1 MGFFDSIFKKEKRKT
16 IQLIKVTLDELDSWF
31 EDETKIHFG
40 ELNENSKKVLDN
52 IQMLLNQFKE
62 NLEYLEEAVI
72 KEEKV
77 DQRLKQIVLSNRNN
91 LVKKMRSFVDSVEI
105 PIRINHKTVS
115 EFYNSFMRKLEDLN
129 KKSIKSYKRTKILFE
144 SETSQ
149 LLTDLKTMDKLIAE
163 LIGPINKKKALIKD
177 IDETK
182 ENIENLKKEIS
193 LLKKLETDLKSQR
206 NYLDKSKEKAYELKI
221 NLEKL
226 VESEEWVYLK
236 KLVTEKE
243 EITKKIDKVRKS
255 LIETLSPLKKSLRK
269 YKNLKKRNKEDLDI
283 YILSPIEA
291 LIEKGGIGIFKS
303 IFIDIKE
310 SVLSGEIELKDK
322 KKEKTLSLIKK
333 ILDTDILKDSIAKHN
348 ELNTKLELLDE
359 KISNTKFLEKEVIEK
374 KIKEIEQRIE
384 ELEDSIKES
393 NKKSTLLEKDIME
406 KKTSLENKIES
417 ITNQKVNII
426 ALLPKENLF

>member
-31 EDETKIHFG
+31 EDETKIHF
-40 ELNENSKKVLDN
+40 EEVNENSKKVLNN
-52 IQMLLNQFKE
+52 IQMVLNQFRE
-62 NLEYLEEAVI
+62 DLEYLEEAVI

-77 DQRLKQIVLSNRNN
+77 DQRLIQIVLSNRNN

-105 PIRINHKTVS
+105 PNRINHRTVL
-115 EFYNSFMRKLEDLN
+115 EFHNSFTRKLADLN

-144 SETSQ
+144 SDTSQ
-149 LLTDLKTMDKLIAE
+149 LLTDLKTMDKLISE
-163 LIGPINKKKALIKD
+163 LIDPINKKKALIKD

-182 ENIENLKKEIS
+182 ENIKNLKKEIS
-193 LLKKLETDLKSQR
+193 LLKKIETDLKSQR
-206 NYLDKSKEKAYELKI
+206 TYLDKSKEKENELKI

-243 EITKKIDKVRKS
+243 EITNKIDKVRKS

-269 YKNLKKRNKEDLDI
+269 YKNLKKRNEELDI
-283 YILSPIEA
+283 YIISPIEA
-291 LIEKGGIGIFKS
+291 LIEEGGIGRFKS

-310 SVLSGEIELKDK
+310 CVLSGEIELKNK
-322 KKEKTLSLIKK
+322 KKEKTLSLINK

-348 ELNTKLELLDE
+348 ELATKLELLDK

-384 ELEDSIKES
+384 ELEDSIKKS
-393 NKKSTLLEKDIME
+393 NKRTSLLEKEIID

-426 ALLPKENLF
+426 ALLLKENLV